1 MRTDTAARRRA
12 IRSLLSKES
21 VGTQAEIRAVLKKRG
36 FDVTQATVSRDL
48 SAIGA
53 ARIEDHGGHVYRL
66 DPDGPDNEALVA
78 LYQAVDE
85 FVETIETSGTLIV
98 LTVPPGV
105 ANFVASRIDGAPLDG
120 VLGTVAGDDTILV
133 IADEA
138 VGADTVCERIQGT
151 NS

>member
-1 MRTDTAARRRA
+1 MRSDTAARRRA
-12 IRSLLSKES
+12 VRSLLASKAVS
-21 VGTQAEIRAVLKKRG
+21 SQAQIRRALHAEG

-48 SAIGA
+48 TAIGA
-53 ARIEDHGGHVYRL
+53 VRSDTSGKPIYQL
-66 DPDGPDNEALVA
+66 DPNGPADENAVA
-78 LYQAVDE
+78 LYAAIDE

-105 ANFVASRIDGAPLDG
+105 ANFVASRIDAAAIDG

-133 IADEA
+133 VATES
-138 VGADTVCERIQGT
+138 VGAQEVHKRIQGK